1 MKKYEGM
8 IPPCGIFCGACP
20 QYEKLKSPCLGAEN
34 HCVKRKYKGIY
45 ICCIEKKDL
54 KFCFECK
61 SYPCSR
67 FKQFATTWKKYG
79 QDLIQNQESIKR
91 MVERKFLES
100 FNRARK
106 L

>member
-20 QYEKLKSPCLGAEN
+20 RYVKVKSPCLGAEK
-34 HCVKRKYKGIY
+34 HCVQRKCKSIY
-45 ICCIEKKDL
+45 VCCIEKKGL

-79 QDLIQNQESIKR
+79 QDLIKNQESIEKKG
-91 MVERKFLES
+91 ERAFFES
-100 FNRARK
+100 FNRAT
-106 L
+106 